1 MTLLLFLAGLAGGAV
16 NTIAG
21 GGSFITFPALL
32 AAGVPPIVANAS
44 NTFASTAGYLSG
56 AWSLRRAITNR
67 HSYLLGMTLLSAL
80 CGAIGA
86 LLLSK
91 TSNVTF
97 DRVIPWLLLFATVLF
112 IWGNQLNTH
121 LMTWSAH
128 SNRRDALHL
137 GFFALFAC
145 IAVYGGFFN
154 AGLGILLLSYTSLAG
169 YRTINEM
176 NALKLLYS
184 SAISCS
190 AIGIF
195 LWNDLI
201 QWHETLALLTGTLV
215 GGYAA
220 GALSTKIPATVIRAL
235 IIGISL
241 AVTAYFFYQ
250 QWWR

>member
-1 MTLLLFLAGLAGGAV
+1 MIWLLFLAGLAGGAV

-32 AAGVPPIVANAS
+32 AVGVPPIVANAS

-56 AWSLRRAITNR
+56 AWSLRRAITDG
-67 HSYLLGMTLLSAL
+67 HAYLWGTTLLSAV
-80 CGAIGA
+80 CGAMGA

-91 TSNVTF
+91 TSNVAF
-97 DRVIPWLLLFATVLF
+97 ERVIPWLLLFATVLF
-112 IWGNQLNTH
+112 IWGNQLNTQ
-121 LMTWSAH
+121 LITWSTR
-128 SNRRDALHL
+128 SNRREALRL

-154 AGLGILLLSYTSLAG
+154 AGLGILLLSYASLAG

-184 SAISCS
+184 STISCS

-201 QWHETLALLTGTLV
+201 QWQETLALLTGTLV
-215 GGYAA
+215 GGYTA
-220 GALSTKIPATVIRAL
+220 GTLSTKIPATVIRTL

-250 QWWR
+250 QW

>member
-16 NTIAG
+16 NTLAG

-56 AWSLRRAITNR
+56 AWSLRRAITDG
-67 HSYLLGMTLLSAL
+67 SYHLWGTTLLSAF
-80 CGAIGA
+80 CGVVGA
-86 LLLSK
+86 LLLTK
-91 TSNVTF
+91 TSNVAF
-97 DRVIPWLLLFATVLF
+97 ERVIPWLLMFATALF
-112 IWGNQLNTH
+112 IWGNQLNKH
-121 LMTWSAH
+121 LMTWSTH
-128 SNRRDALHL
+128 SNRHGAVRL
-137 GFFALFAC
+137 GFFALLAL

-184 SAISCS
+184 STISCS

-195 LWNDLI
+195 LWHGLI
-201 QWHETLALLTGTLV
+201 QWQETLSLLTGTLV

-220 GALSTKIPATVIRAL
+220 GALSTRIPAAVIRTL
-235 IIGISL
+235 IIGISV

-250 QWWR
+250 QR